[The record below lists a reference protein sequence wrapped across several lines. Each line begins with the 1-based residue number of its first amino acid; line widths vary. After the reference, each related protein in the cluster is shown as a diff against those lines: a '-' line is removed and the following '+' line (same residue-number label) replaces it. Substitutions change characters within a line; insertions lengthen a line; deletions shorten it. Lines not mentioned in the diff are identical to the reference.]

1 MNMELRLADNS
12 AIVSEIYYGEK
23 SREGSCLYRKE
34 SVKGCGMV
42 RKHGKEPYNIV
53 VLHGGPGAA
62 GSAFGLARLISKEF
76 GVLEPMQSKYT
87 IGELEE
93 ELMEQI
99 EENCSGKV
107 ILAGHSWGA
116 WLAGLFAE
124 RFPDKVE
131 KVILIGSGPLDEY
144 YVPQI
149 GERRKENM
157 SPEEAEEFEQ
167 ILRQLESGFGEK
179 DEYLQRLGEIC
190 DKADGYYEEEILK
203 DEAEVNG
210 DLYEKVW
217 KEAAELRKSGKL
229 LERFGRIPCPMVL
242 IQGAVDPH
250 PAMGV
255 IDPLKALNV
264 DIKSYVLD
272 KCGHT
277 PWREK
282 YAREEFARVLFSE
295 LEG

>member
-1 MNMELRLADNS
+1 
-12 AIVSEIYYGEK
+12 
-23 SREGSCLYRKE
+23 
-34 SVKGCGMV
+34 MV
-42 RKHGKEPYNIV
+42 RKHGKEPYHIV

-62 GSAFGLARLISKEF
+62 GSALGLALIDFKEF
-76 GVLEPMQSKYT
+76 GVLEPMQSKHT
-87 IGELEE
+87 VMELEE

-99 EENCSGKV
+99 KENCSGKV

-131 KVILIGSGPLDEY
+131 KVILIGCGPLDEA
-144 YVPQI
+144 YVSQI
-149 GERRKENM
+149 GDRRKENM
-157 SPEEAEEFEQ
+157 SSEEAEEFEQ
-167 ILRQLESGFGEK
+167 ILCGLENGFGEK
-179 DEYLQRLGEIC
+179 DQYLQRLGEIC
-190 DKADGYYEEEILK
+190 DRADGYQEEKYLMDK
-203 DEAEVNG
+203 AEVDA

-217 KEAAELRKSGKL
+217 REAAGLRKSGKL
-229 LERFGRIPCPMVL
+229 SERFGRISCPLAL
-242 IQGAVDPH
+242 IQGAADPH
-250 PAMGV
+250 PPEG
-255 IDPLKALNV
+255 IIQPLRDRNV
-264 DIKSYVLD
+264 SIKSYVLD

>member
-1 MNMELRLADNS
+1 
-12 AIVSEIYYGEK
+12 
-23 SREGSCLYRKE
+23 
-34 SVKGCGMV
+34 MV
-42 RKHGKEPYNIV
+42 RKHGKEPYHIV

-62 GSAFGLARLISKEF
+62 GSAFGLARLIAQEY
-76 GVLEPMQSKYT
+76 GVLESMQSKYT
-87 IGELEE
+87 IMELEE

-99 EENCSGKV
+99 EEDCSGKV

-131 KVILIGSGPLDEY
+131 IVILIGCGPLDEA
-144 YVPQI
+144 YVSQI
-149 GERRKENM
+149 GERRRGNM
-157 SPEEAEEFEQ
+157 SSEEAEEFDQ
-167 ILRQLESGFGEK
+167 ILRQLEEGFGEK
-179 DEYLQRLGEIC
+179 DEYLRRLGEIC
-190 DKADGYYEEEILK
+190 DRADGYQEEKYLRDK
-203 DEAEVNG
+203 GKVNG

-217 KEAAELRKSGKL
+217 KEAAGLRKSGKL
-229 LERFGRIPCPMVL
+229 LERFGRISCPLVL

-250 PAMGV
+250 PPEGV
-255 IDPLKALNV
+255 IRPLRDRNV
-264 DIKSYVLD
+264 EIKSYVLD

>member
-1 MNMELRLADNS
+1 
-12 AIVSEIYYGEK
+12 
-23 SREGSCLYRKE
+23 
-34 SVKGCGMV
+34 MV
-42 RKHGKEPYNIV
+42 RKHGKEPYHIV

-62 GSAFGLARLISKEF
+62 GSAFGLARLIAQEY

-87 IGELEE
+87 IMELEE

-131 KVILIGSGPLDEY
+131 KVILIGCGSLDEA
-144 YVPQI
+144 YVSQI
-149 GERRKENM
+149 GERRKRNM
-157 SPEEAEEFEQ
+157 SSEEAEEFDQ
-167 ILRQLESGFGEK
+167 ILRQLEEGFGEK
-179 DEYLQRLGEIC
+179 DEYLRRLGEIC
-190 DKADGYYEEEILK
+190 DRADGYQEEEYLRDK
-203 DEAEVNG
+203 AEVNG

-217 KEAAELRKSGKL
+217 KEAAGLRKSGKL
-229 LERFGRIPCPMVL
+229 LERFGRISCPLVL

-250 PAMGV
+250 PSEGV
-255 IDPLKALNV
+255 IQPLRERNV
-264 DIKSYVLD
+264 DIKSYVLEQ
-272 KCGHT
+272 CGHT

-282 YAREEFARVLFSE
+282 YDREEFARVLFSE

>member
-1 MNMELRLADNS
+1 
-12 AIVSEIYYGEK
+12 
-23 SREGSCLYRKE
+23 
-34 SVKGCGMV
+34 MV
-42 RKHGKEPYNIV
+42 RKHGKGPYNIV

-62 GSAFGLARLISKEF
+62 GSAYGLARLISKEF
-76 GVLEPMQSKYT
+76 GVLEPMQSKYN
-87 IGELEE
+87 IEDLKD

-124 RFPDKVE
+124 KFPDKVE
-131 KVILIGSGPLDEY
+131 KVILIGSGPLDDS
-144 YVPQI
+144 YVSQI

-157 SPEEAEEFEQ
+157 SSEEAEEFAR
-167 ILRQLESGFGEK
+167 ILRQIENGFGEK
-179 DEYLQRLGEIC
+179 DKYLQRLDEIC
-190 DKADGYYEEEILK
+190 GRADGYQEEEALK
-203 DEAEVNG
+203 DKTDVNG

-217 KEAAELRKSGKL
+217 KEAARLRKSGEL
-229 LERFGRIPCPMVL
+229 LERFGRISCPLVL
-242 IQGAVDPH
+242 IQGAADPH
-250 PAMGV
+250 PALGV
-255 IDPLKALNV
+255 IQPLNDSNV
-264 DIKSYVLD
+264 DIKSYVLE

-282 YAREEFARVLFSE
+282 YARDEFAKVLFSE

>member
-1 MNMELRLADNS
+1 
-12 AIVSEIYYGEK
+12 
-23 SREGSCLYRKE
+23 
-34 SVKGCGMV
+34 MV
-42 RKHGKEPYNIV
+42 RKHGKGPYNIV

-62 GSAFGLARLISKEF
+62 GSAFGLARLIAKEF

-93 ELMEQI
+93 ELMEQM
-99 EENCSGKV
+99 EKNCPGKV

-131 KVILIGSGPLDEY
+131 KVILIGSGPLDEC
-144 YVPQI
+144 YVSQI

-157 SPEEAEEFEQ
+157 SSKEAEEYDQ
-167 ILRQLESGFGEK
+167 ILRQLGDGLGEK
-179 DEYLQRLGEIC
+179 DECLQRLGEIC
-190 DKADGYYEEEILK
+190 DRADGYQEEEALRDGADI
-203 DEAEVNG
+203 NG
-210 DLYEKVW
+210 NLHDKIW
-217 KEAAELRKSGKL
+217 KEAVRLRKSGEL
-229 LERFGRIPCPMVL
+229 LERFGRISCPLVL
-242 IQGAVDPH
+242 IQGAADPH
-250 PAMGV
+250 PAEGV
-255 IDPLKALNV
+255 IQPLKDRNV
-264 DIKSYVLD
+264 DIKSYVLG

>member
-1 MNMELRLADNS
+1 
-12 AIVSEIYYGEK
+12 
-23 SREGSCLYRKE
+23 
-34 SVKGCGMV
+34 MV
-42 RKHGKEPYNIV
+42 RKHGKDPYYIV

-62 GSAFGLARLISKEF
+62 GSAFGLARLIAKEF
-76 GVLEPMQSKYT
+76 GALEPMQSKYT

-93 ELMEQI
+93 ELMEQM

-107 ILAGHSWGA
+107 ILVGHSWGA

-131 KVILIGSGPLDEY
+131 KVILIGCGPLDES
-144 YVPQI
+144 YVSQI
-149 GERRKENM
+149 GERRKEKM
-157 SPEEAEEFEQ
+157 SPGEAEEFDQ
-167 ILRQLESGFGEK
+167 ILRQLGEKVGEK
-179 DEYLQRLGEIC
+179 DKYLRRLGEIC
-190 DKADGYYEEEILK
+190 DRADGYQEEKFLSDK
-203 DEAEVNG
+203 AEVNG

-217 KEAAELRKSGKL
+217 KEAVGLRKSGKL
-229 LERFGRIPCPMVL
+229 LERFERISCSLVL

-250 PAMGV
+250 PPEGV
-255 IDPLKALNV
+255 IQPLRDCNV

-282 YAREEFARVLFSE
+282 YAREEFLEVLFSE

>member
-1 MNMELRLADNS
+1 
-12 AIVSEIYYGEK
+12 
-23 SREGSCLYRKE
+23 
-34 SVKGCGMV
+34 MV

-87 IGELEE
+87 IEELEE

-99 EENCSGKV
+99 EESCAGKV

-157 SPEEAEEFEQ
+157 SSEEAEEFEK
-167 ILRQLESGFGEK
+167 ILEIYNRYPMKELIVHPRVQQDFYKNHPNLEVF
-179 DEYLQRLGEIC
+179 
-190 DKADGYYEEEILK
+190 
-203 DEAEVNG
+203 AEVMKNSKNPVCYNG
-210 DLYEKVW
+210 DLFSYADYKIFTEQFPDADTVMIGRGLLMDPGLTRQIKTGEK
-217 KEAAELRKSGKL
+217 LRK
-229 LERFGRIPCPMVL
+229 EE
-242 IQGAVDPH
+242 
-250 PAMGV
+250 
-255 IDPLKALNV
+255 LKAYHDKVYLGYQNV
-264 DIKSYVLD
+264 LSGD
-272 KCGHT
+272 KTILFKMKEFWGFLAPAFTHY
-277 PWREK
+277 EK
-282 YAREEFARVLFSE
+282 YAKKIKKSERLYAYEAAVEALFSE
-295 LEG
+295 QDLAVDSR

>member
-1 MNMELRLADNS
+1 
-12 AIVSEIYYGEK
+12 
-23 SREGSCLYRKE
+23 
-34 SVKGCGMV
+34 MV
-42 RKHGKEPYNIV
+42 RKHGKESYNIV

-62 GSAFGLARLISKEF
+62 GSAFGLARMISKEF

-157 SPEEAEEFEQ
+157 SSEEAEEYEK
-167 ILRQLESGFGEK
+167 ILRQLENGFGEK

-190 DKADGYYEEEILK
+190 DKADGYHEEEALRDK
-203 DEAEVNG
+203 ADANG

-229 LERFGRIPCPMVL
+229 LERLGRISCPMVL

-250 PAMGV
+250 PAAGV
-255 IDPLKALNV
+255 IEPLKALNV

-295 LEG
+295 LRAGK

>member
-1 MNMELRLADNS
+1 
-12 AIVSEIYYGEK
+12 
-23 SREGSCLYRKE
+23 
-34 SVKGCGMV
+34 MV
-42 RKHGKEPYNIV
+42 RKHGKEPYHIV

-62 GSAFGLARLISKEF
+62 GSAFGLARLISKKF

-87 IGELEE
+87 IKEQEE
-93 ELMEQI
+93 ELRAQI
-99 EENCSGKV
+99 ENNCSGKV

-124 RFPDKVE
+124 RFPYKVE
-131 KVILIGSGPLDEY
+131 KVILIGCPPLEES
-144 YVPQI
+144 YVSQI

-157 SPEEAEEFEQ
+157 SPGEAEEFDQ
-167 ILRQLESGFGEK
+167 ILCQLEEEVGEK
-179 DEYLQRLGEIC
+179 DKYLQRLGEIC
-190 DKADGYYEEEILK
+190 DRADGYQEEKSLSDK
-203 DEAEVNG
+203 AEVNG
-210 DLYEKVW
+210 ELYEKVW

-229 LERFGRIPCPMVL
+229 LERFERISCLLVL

-250 PAMGV
+250 PPEGV
-255 IDPLKALNV
+255 IRPLKDRNV

>member
-1 MNMELRLADNS
+1 
-12 AIVSEIYYGEK
+12 
-23 SREGSCLYRKE
+23 
-34 SVKGCGMV
+34 MV
-42 RKHGKEPYNIV
+42 RKHGKEPYHIV

-62 GSAFGLARLISKEF
+62 GSAFGLAGLISKKF

-93 ELMEQI
+93 ELAEQM
-99 EENCSGKV
+99 EENCPGKV

-124 RFPDKVE
+124 RFPEKVE
-131 KVILIGSGPLDEY
+131 KLILIGSGPLDEY
-144 YVPQI
+144 YVSQI

-157 SPEEAEEFEQ
+157 SSEEAEEFEQ
-167 ILRQLESGFGEK
+167 ILWQLENGFGEK
-179 DEYLQRLGEIC
+179 DAYLLRLGEIC
-190 DKADGYYEEEILK
+190 DKADGYQEEESLE
-203 DEAEVNG
+203 EAAAVNG
-210 DLYEKVW
+210 DLYEKIW
-217 KEAAELRKSGKL
+217 KEADELRKSGKL
-229 LERFGRIPCPMVL
+229 LERFVSISCPIVL
-242 IQGAVDPH
+242 IQGAADPH
-250 PAMGV
+250 PAEGV
-255 IDPLKALNV
+255 IQPLKDNHV

>member
-1 MNMELRLADNS
+1 
-12 AIVSEIYYGEK
+12 
-23 SREGSCLYRKE
+23 
-34 SVKGCGMV
+34 MV

-62 GSAFGLARLISKEF
+62 GSAFGLARLLSKEF

-87 IGELEE
+87 VGELEE

-99 EENCSGKV
+99 EENCPGKV

-149 GERRKENM
+149 GERRKANM
-157 SPEEAEEFEQ
+157 SSEESEEFEQ
-167 ILRQLESGFGEK
+167 ILRQLEDGFGEK
-179 DEYLQRLGEIC
+179 EECLQRLGEIC
-190 DKADGYYEEEILK
+190 DRADGYQEEESLR
-203 DEAEVNG
+203 DEADVNG
-210 DLYEKVW
+210 DLYETIW
-217 KEAAELRKSGKL
+217 KEAAGLRKSGKL
-229 LERFGRIPCPMVL
+229 LERFKRISCPIVV
-242 IQGAVDPH
+242 IQGVVDSH
-250 PAMGV
+250 PATGV
-255 IDPLKALNV
+255 IQPLKDSHV
-264 DIKSYVLD
+264 DIKAYVLD

>member
-1 MNMELRLADNS
+1 
-12 AIVSEIYYGEK
+12 
-23 SREGSCLYRKE
+23 
-34 SVKGCGMV
+34 MV
-42 RKHGKEPYNIV
+42 RKHGKEPYHIV

-87 IGELEE
+87 IREQEE
-93 ELMEQI
+93 ELRAQI
-99 EENCSGKV
+99 ENNCSGKV

-124 RFPDKVE
+124 RFSDKVE
-131 KVILIGSGPLDEY
+131 KVILIGCPPLDEA
-144 YVPQI
+144 YVSKI
-149 GERRKENM
+149 GERRKGNM
-157 SPEEAEEFEQ
+157 SPEEAKEFDQ
-167 ILRQLESGFGEK
+167 ILRQLEEVWGEK
-179 DEYLQRLGEIC
+179 DEYLRRLGEIC
-190 DKADGYYEEEILK
+190 DRADGYQEEKSLSDK
-203 DEAEVNG
+203 AEVNG
-210 DLYEKVW
+210 ELYEKVW

-229 LERFGRIPCPMVL
+229 LERFERISCPLVL

-250 PAMGV
+250 PSEGV
-255 IDPLKALNV
+255 IQPLRDRNV

>member
-1 MNMELRLADNS
+1 
-12 AIVSEIYYGEK
+12 
-23 SREGSCLYRKE
+23 
-34 SVKGCGMV
+34 MV
-42 RKHGKEPYNIV
+42 RKHGKEPYHII

-76 GVLEPMQSKYT
+76 GTLEPMQSKYT
-87 IGELEE
+87 IMELEE

-131 KVILIGSGPLDEY
+131 KVILIGCGPLDEA
-144 YVPQI
+144 YVSKI
-149 GERRKENM
+149 GERRKGNM
-157 SPEEAEEFEQ
+157 SPEEAEEFDQ
-167 ILRQLESGFGEK
+167 ILSQLEEGLGEK
-179 DEYLQRLGEIC
+179 DEYLRRLGEIC
-190 DKADGYYEEEILK
+190 DRADGYQEEKSLRDK
-203 DEAEVNG
+203 AEVDG
-210 DLYEKVW
+210 DLHEKVW
-217 KEAAELRKSGKL
+217 KEAAGLRKSGKL
-229 LERFGRIPCPMVL
+229 LERLERISCPLVL

-250 PAMGV
+250 PPEGV
-255 IDPLKALNV
+255 IRPLRDRNV

>member
-1 MNMELRLADNS
+1 
-12 AIVSEIYYGEK
+12 
-23 SREGSCLYRKE
+23 
-34 SVKGCGMV
+34 MV
-42 RKHGKEPYNIV
+42 RKHGREPYHIV

-62 GSAFGLARLISKEF
+62 GSAVGLARLISKEF

-87 IGELEE
+87 IRELEE

-99 EENCSGKV
+99 QENCSGKV

-144 YVPQI
+144 YVSQI

-157 SPEEAEEFEQ
+157 SSEEAEEFEQ
-167 ILRQLESGFGEK
+167 ILRQLENGVGEK
-179 DEYLQRLGEIC
+179 DEYLQRLGELC
-190 DKADGYYEEEILK
+190 DRADGYLEEETLI
-203 DEAEVNG
+203 DEADVNG
-210 DLYEKVW
+210 ELYEKIW
-217 KEAAELRKSGKL
+217 TEAARLRSSGEL
-229 LERFGRIPCPMVL
+229 LERFRKISCPLVL

-250 PAMGV
+250 PAVGV
-255 IDPLKALNV
+255 MQPLKDNNV
-264 DIKSYVLD
+264 DIKAYVLD
-272 KCGHT
+272 RCGHT

-282 YAREEFARVLFSE
+282 YARDEFARVLFSE
-295 LEG
+295 LIGVWKK

>member
-1 MNMELRLADNS
+1 
-12 AIVSEIYYGEK
+12 
-23 SREGSCLYRKE
+23 
-34 SVKGCGMV
+34 MV
-42 RKHGKEPYNIV
+42 RKHGKEPYHIV

-62 GSAFGLARLISKEF
+62 GSAFGLAGLIAQEY

-87 IGELEE
+87 IIELEE

-131 KVILIGSGPLDEY
+131 KVILIGCGPLDEA
-144 YVPQI
+144 YVSQI
-149 GERRKENM
+149 GERRKGNM
-157 SPEEAEEFEQ
+157 SSEEAEEFGQ
-167 ILRQLESGFGEK
+167 ILRQLEEGFGEK

-190 DKADGYYEEEILK
+190 DRADAYQEEKYLRDK
-203 DEAEVNG
+203 AEVNG
-210 DLYEKVW
+210 DLYENVW
-217 KEAAELRKSGKL
+217 KEAAGLRKSGKL
-229 LERFGRIPCPMVL
+229 LERFERISCPLVL

-250 PAMGV
+250 PPEGV
-255 IDPLKALNV
+255 IQPLRDRNV
-264 DIKSYVLD
+264 DIKPYVLD
-272 KCGHT
+272 QCGHT

-295 LEG
+295 LVG

>member
-1 MNMELRLADNS
+1 
-12 AIVSEIYYGEK
+12 
-23 SREGSCLYRKE
+23 
-34 SVKGCGMV
+34 MV

-53 VLHGGPGAA
+53 ALHGGPGAA

-93 ELMEQI
+93 ELAEQM

-144 YVPQI
+144 YVSQI

-157 SPEEAEEFEQ
+157 SSEEAEEYDQ
-167 ILRQLESGFGEK
+167 ILRQLGDGFGEK
-179 DEYLQRLGEIC
+179 DECLQRLGEIC
-190 DKADGYYEEEILK
+190 DRADGYQEEEALR
-203 DEAEVNG
+203 DEADING
-210 DLYEKVW
+210 NLHDKIW
-217 KEAAELRKSGKL
+217 KEAVRLRKSGEL
-229 LERFGRIPCPMVL
+229 LERFGRISCPLVL
-242 IQGAVDPH
+242 IQGAADPH
-250 PAMGV
+250 PAEGV
-255 IDPLKALNV
+255 IQPLKDRNV
-264 DIKSYVLD
+264 DIKSYVFD

-295 LEG
+295 LEGYKYEIGRYQDILPE